1 MTLAITQPTPGTLAV
16 AGGKGPYIW
25 EVTAGRLPPGV
36 SLTRQGV
43 LEGTA
48 RAKGSAAVTVR
59 CTDASVPTPL
69 FADAV
74 VTLAVG

>member
-1 MTLAITQPTPGTLAV
+1 MPLAITQPTPETLA
-16 AGGKGPYIW
+16 ATGGKGPYIW

-36 SLTRQGV
+36 SLNRLGV
-43 LEGTA
+43 LESNP
-48 RAKGSAAVTVR
+48 RAKGSAVVTVR

-74 VTLAVG
+74 VTVG